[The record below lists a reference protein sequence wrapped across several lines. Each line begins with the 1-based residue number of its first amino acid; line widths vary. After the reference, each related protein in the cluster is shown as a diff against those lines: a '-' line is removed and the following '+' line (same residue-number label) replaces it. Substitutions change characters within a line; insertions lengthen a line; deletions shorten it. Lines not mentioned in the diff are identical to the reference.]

1 MKHEAP
7 REGEEGR
14 RQKAESRK
22 QKAGDEGTR
31 NTRQKAESRKQKA
44 GDEGTR
50 NTRRKAESR
59 KQKAVGGKGMRGYR
73 DLKVY
78 QLAYK
83 LAMEIFDESKG
94 FPKEERYSLTDQI
107 RRSSR
112 SVAANIAEGFR
123 KRQYPNM
130 FVSKLAD
137 ADAEA
142 TETQVW
148 LDFALDCGYLRKE
161 RHDEFVIRY
170 EEVGRMLGGMM
181 AEPEKFKKAESRRQ

>member
-1 MKHEAP
+1 
-7 REGEEGR
+7 
-14 RQKAESRK
+14 
-22 QKAGDEGTR
+22 
-31 NTRQKAESRKQKA
+31 
-44 GDEGTR
+44 
-50 NTRRKAESR
+50 
-59 KQKAVGGKGMRGYR
+59 MRGHR

-83 LAMEIFDESKG
+83 LAMEIFNDSKG
-94 FPKEERYSLTDQI
+94 FPKEELYSLTDQI

-137 ADAEA
+137 ADAES

-148 LDFALDCGYLRKE
+148 LDFARDCAYMPEK
-161 RHDEFVIRY
+161 RHDELVNGY
-170 EEVGRMLGGMM
+170 EEVGRMLGSMM
-181 AEPEKFKKAESRRQ
+181 AEPEKFKKRK

>member
-1 MKHEAP
+1 MTTN
-7 REGEEGR
+7 RT
-14 RQKAESRK
+14 QS
-22 QKAGDEGTR
+22 
-31 NTRQKAESRKQKA
+31 
-44 GDEGTR
+44 
-50 NTRRKAESR
+50 
-59 KQKAVGGKGMRGYR
+59 AVLRGHR

-78 QLAYK
+78 QLAYT
-83 LAMEIFDESKG
+83 LAMQIFEESKM
-94 FPKEERYSLTDQI
+94 FPADERYSLTSQI

-148 LDFALDCGYLRKE
+148 LDFARDCGYLSTE
-161 RHDEFVIRY
+161 HHDDLVARY
-170 EEVGRMLGGMM
+170 EEIGRMLHAMI
-181 AEPEKFKKAESRRQ
+181 EHPERFVPSPQREAGRQ